1 LGTAAAGSLTL
12 SAQSNG
18 TGNGGTIEVG
28 YISTL
33 TVGGTLSAAA
43 GSSSGG
49 NGNGGTINL
58 HDNGGLTVTGTI
70 EANGYGSGT
79 GGTVTLDS
87 NATTLSSATITA
99 NGGPNNGNGGTFN
112 ISNQTAEIDQ
122 DTVIDVDAGDDQTGC
137 CTAAVV
143 RPLAQTSID
152 GVKNYTNK
160 STGFV
165 AHCQQWSTGTA
176 TWPLSWWDCTPN
188 LAQPNDLDKVPVNLA
203 ASKTFASVQVLLNTY
218 FTAIYVVADNNNYN
232 AVFNPPTALPAIA
245 GGLTIRV
252 GTHTYSSPW
261 QSGSIGDPNP
271 KGVINYSEAQYTEV
285 SAHELGHAVDIANGT
300 PSSTNSDYGTFI
312 SRDSFDM
319 NNVVDVSSPSGYTT
333 RLPCAQTIYHNG
345 TTDTID
351 TPPFQ
356 GVLDMVD
363 GPAGGPY
370 PNVCTVNGTLNATLA
385 GKGFNGNINILA
397 WLEPLWGQATEI
409 NAQTFAYIAVGN
421 QGARPMNDLVLE
433 NGGIKTIKTAIPR
446 YLGCVEAWA
455 QSQLAGQPAGPGAAS
470 TPSGSCFVAP

>member
-1 LGTAAAGSLTL
+1 
-12 SAQSNG
+12 
-18 TGNGGTIEVG
+18 VG

-143 RPLAQTSID
+143 RPLAQTPID

-160 STGFV
+160 ATGFV

-176 TWPLSWWDCTPN
+176 TWPLSWWDCTAN
-188 LAQPNDLDKVPVNLA
+188 LAQPNQLDKVTVNLA
-203 ASKTFASVQVLLNTY
+203 ASKTFANVQGLLNTY
-218 FTAIYVVADNNNYN
+218 FTAIYVVADGTNYN
-232 AVFNPPTALPAIA
+232 AIFQDNQPNYE
-245 GGLTIRV
+245 GGLTKKI
-252 GTHTYSSPW
+252 GTHTYTSPW
-261 QSGSIGDPNP
+261 QSGSIGDATT
-271 KGVINYSEAQYTEV
+271 VINYSVTQYQEV

-300 PSSTNSDYGTFI
+300 PSGGTPYSTYL
-312 SRDSFDM
+312 SRDVFDL
-319 NNVVDVSSPSGYTT
+319 NNVVDASSPTGYTT

-351 TPPFQ
+351 TPPFT
-356 GVLDMVD
+356 GVSDLVD
-363 GPAGGPY
+363 PKVGGQY
-370 PNVCTVNGTLNATLA
+370 QIAC
-385 GKGFNGNINILA
+385 NGNVLNNALA
-397 WLEPLWGQATEI
+397 QNNSNSAVLVYLEPLWLKNAEI
-409 NAQTFAYIAVGN
+409 NAQTFAYKAVGN
-421 QGARPMNDLVLE
+421 QGARPMNDKVLE
-433 NGGIKTIKTAIPR
+433 NGGINTGAPR

-455 QSQLAGQPAGPGAAS
+455 AAQLKGNPGGPTGTPS
-470 TPSGSCFVAP
+470 TPSGSCGTSP